1 MSIHTNTGTLAKRN
15 SGTLV
20 KSTTLR
26 LLAIAIILF
35 SFAGAAFAD
44 EPGESIKVER
54 LSFPVTLSDGSPA
67 EIVGNLY
74 YKGSFHNRTLL
85 LAVHGANYN
94 KKYWD
99 VPNINGHEYSFA
111 RYMAEQ
117 KYAVLAIDQLG
128 AGESTKPADGDLV
141 TLDQTASA
149 IHQVITQ
156 LRSGEGGVGYA
167 FERVVTVSHSL
178 GSINA
183 VYEQGTYHD
192 ADAVITT
199 GMGHVPH
206 TLPVPQELIDFLSQF
221 EYFAVPSELRP
232 VMFYYAPGADPDVIQ
247 YDVDNLSDNL
257 ARGQLTTGIMISF
270 NFDQEAM
277 RVGSVNGP
285 VLVQL
290 GEFDGLF
297 PASLAGGEAA
307 FFTGASSV
315 TVQPLP
321 GVGHDFNTHFR
332 NHEGWRLMDEW
343 LRAQGFGR

>member
-1 MSIHTNTGTLAKRN
+1 VTLA
-15 SGTLV
+15 
-20 KSTTLR
+20 
-26 LLAIAIILF
+26 
-35 SFAGAAFAD
+35 
-44 EPGESIKVER
+44 
-54 LSFPVTLSDGSPA
+54 DGSAA
-67 EIVGNLY
+67 EVVGYLY

-85 LAVHGANYN
+85 VAVHGANYN
-94 KKYWD
+94 HKYWD
-99 VPNINGHEYSFA
+99 VPTINGHEYSFA
-111 RYMAEQ
+111 RYMADR

-128 AGESTKPADGDLV
+128 AGESTKPADGDAV
-141 TLDQTASA
+141 TLEQTAA
-149 IHQVITQ
+149 GIHQVITQ
-156 LRSGEGGVGYA
+156 LRSGENPVGYA
-167 FERVVTVSHSL
+167 FEKVVTVSHSL

-247 YDVDNLSDNL
+247 YDRDNLADLL
-257 ARGQLTTGIMISF
+257 ARGQLTTGIMPSF
-270 NFDQEAM
+270 NFDQAAM
-277 RVGSVNGP
+277 RVGQVTGP

-297 PASLAGGEAA
+297 PASFADGEAA
-307 FFTGASSV
+307 FYTSASGV
-315 TVQPLP
+315 TVQPLA

-332 NHEGWRLMDEW
+332 NHEGWRMMDEW
-343 LRAQGFGR
+343 LRSKGF

>member
-1 MSIHTNTGTLAKRN
+1 MSIHHDGGTHAKNTI
-15 SGTLV
+15 
-20 KSTTLR
+20 LR
-26 LLAIAIILF
+26 LLALALFIF
-35 SFAGAAFAD
+35 SFAGAATAA
-44 EPGESIKVER
+44 ESGQDIKVER
-54 LSFPVTLSDGSPA
+54 LSFPVTLSDGSAA
-67 EIVGNLY
+67 EVVGRLY

-94 KKYWD
+94 SKYWD
-99 VPNINGHEYSFA
+99 VPEINGHEYSFA
-111 RYMAEQ
+111 RFMAER
-117 KYAVLAIDQLG
+117 KYAVLAIDQIG
-128 AGESTKPADGDLV
+128 AGESTKPADGDSV

-149 IHQVITQ
+149 VHQVIKQ
-156 LRSGEGGVGYA
+156 LRSGSNGAGYA

-192 ADAVITT
+192 ADAIITT

-206 TLPVPQELIDFLSQF
+206 AIPVPQELIDFLSQF
-221 EYFAVPSELRP
+221 EYFAVPSALRP

-247 YDVDNLSDNL
+247 YDIDNLSDNL
-257 ARGQLTTGIMISF
+257 ARGQLTTGILTSF
-270 NFDQEAM
+270 NFDNAAL
-277 RVGSVNGP
+277 RVGSVTGP

-297 PASLAGGEAA
+297 PASLAGGESAY
-307 FFTGASSV
+307 FTSASSV
-315 TVQPLP
+315 TVQPLA

-343 LRAQGFGR
+343 LRAKGFGH